1 MYKNILVPIDG
12 SELSLRA
19 ARHGIELAKALGAT
33 ITAIMV
39 TTPWATQFA
48 RELAVVVPGVLVP
61 QNEYELRTETAA
73 ASYLGIAADDA
84 RRAGIAV
91 QALHVR
97 HRDPYVAI
105 LDAARTQG
113 CDLIVMASHRRRGLS
128 ELLLGSETLKV
139 LTHSEIPVLVC
150 RPFVSR

>member
-1 MYKNILVPIDG
+1 MA
-12 SELSLRA
+12 SSL
-19 ARHGIELAKALGAT
+19 ARALGAT
-33 ITAIMV
+33 VSAIMV

-73 ASYLGIAADDA
+73 ANCLRVVADDA
-84 RRAGIAV
+84 RSAGVAA

-105 LDAARTQG
+105 LDAARAHG
-113 CDLIVMASHRRRGLS
+113 SDLIVMASHRRRGLS

-139 LTHSEIPVLVC
+139 LTHSAIPVLVY
-150 RPFVSR
+150 RPPEKSVALGL